1 MAGGFGAG
9 ERCTPGQEVVDLWLL
24 VDGLGGQ
31 QEQHF
36 ARAGDFMTQI
46 TQQWAKHH
54 QEGHQDLR
62 TAEPPCPPSSV
73 LKFLSYK
80 GRRREKREEAETAA
94 RPRPKR
100 TRAVVCA
107 SAMTGSA
114 LFTKRDLLSN
124 RRGIRCVSWIS
135 TTSWIERWDIS
146 RELRPKRNKGERK
159 ENQCRRRTR
168 QKSEDAGGG

>member
-1 MAGGFGAG
+1 MAGGFGEG

-80 GRRREKREEAETAA
+80 EEGGGREKRQ
-94 RPRPKR
+94 RPRRGQGPR
-100 TRAVVCA
+100 GLV
-107 SAMTGSA
+107 
-114 LFTKRDLLSN
+114 LS
-124 RRGIRCVSWIS
+124 S
-135 TTSWIERWDIS
+135 E
-146 RELRPKRNKGERK
+146 P
-159 ENQCRRRTR
+159 R
-168 QKSEDAGGG
+168 Q